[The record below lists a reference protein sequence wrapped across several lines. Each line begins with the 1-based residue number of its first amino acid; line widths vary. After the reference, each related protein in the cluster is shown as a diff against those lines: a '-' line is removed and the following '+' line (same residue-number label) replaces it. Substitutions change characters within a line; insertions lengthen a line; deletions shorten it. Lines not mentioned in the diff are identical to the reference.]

1 MKVEIKKIKETK
13 FPSHCLSLVLGDDEK
28 VYASCYDGGVYCLDG
43 SEKKPKK
50 IVTHE
55 NISSGVKLCG
65 DNIISSDYDGIIKW
79 SDRKSH
85 NELRKIKAHD
95 FWSWQSAVSRDEKK
109 IASVTGQYLVC
120 LLYTSDAADE

>member
-1 MKVEIKKIKETK
+1 MKVELKKIKETK

-43 SEKKPKK
+43 AEKKPKK

-79 SDRKSH
+79 SDLKSH
-85 NELRKIKAHD
+85 NELRKIKGTVDGTSGMLPVLRGIYHI
-95 FWSWQSAVSRDEKK
+95 RIEYPDETK
-109 IASVTGQYLVC
+109 SQ
-120 LLYTSDAADE
+120 